1 LAGLTFRDPQKSVK
15 NADTTAR
22 LHPGETLV
30 IGGLIRSEDIERI
43 TRIPIL
49 SELPLV
55 GNLFILRS
63 RTHKETELI
72 VFLTPHVIEY

>member
-1 LAGLTFRDPQKSVK
+1 MK